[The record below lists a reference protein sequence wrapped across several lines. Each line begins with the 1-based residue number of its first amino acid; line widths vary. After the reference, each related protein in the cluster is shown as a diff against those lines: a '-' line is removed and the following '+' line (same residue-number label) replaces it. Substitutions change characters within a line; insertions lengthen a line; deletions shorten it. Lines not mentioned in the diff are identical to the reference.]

1 MPRTDMFSE
10 LRFKEAAGVAEQL
23 AREQYQL
30 AEWMETNTGADFKN
44 AMNIVLEQSGEL
56 LPGYQG
62 TAKLIMFR
70 KEIRDTIMGEGN

>member
-10 LRFKEAAGVAEQL
+10 LRFKEAADVAEQL
-23 AREQYQL
+23 SMEQYQL

-70 KEIRDTIMGEGN
+70 KEIRDTIMGDVK

>member
-10 LRFKEAAGVAEQL
+10 LRFKEAADVAEQL
-23 AREQYQL
+23 SMEQYQL
-30 AEWMETNTGADFKN
+30 AEWMEANTGADFKN